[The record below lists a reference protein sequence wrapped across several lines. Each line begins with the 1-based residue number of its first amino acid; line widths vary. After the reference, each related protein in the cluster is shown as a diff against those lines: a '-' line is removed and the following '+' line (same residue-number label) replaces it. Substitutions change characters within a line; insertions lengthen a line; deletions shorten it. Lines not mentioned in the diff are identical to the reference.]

1 MTPALSRASSRGTRF
16 ADETDVRELSF
27 DDLPPVLG
35 TSPLNLIRRGADG
48 SLRLSADRWRLAE
61 VSQQAVIFRSLTDDT
76 SEPEQIVEVS
86 ALDVR
91 QLTWDRLPKQ
101 QTRSQLRLHLKNGD
115 LWTFSGNLTEP
126 KEGAG

>member
-1 MTPALSRASSRGTRF
+1 
-16 ADETDVRELSF
+16 VRELSF